1 MSLDHRH
8 PRTTRPPP
16 PPARPANPLPAL
28 TVSATFSDPGAAD
41 GPWSYR
47 IAWGDGS
54 PPATGSGTNQGTAC
68 SASHT
73 YLLPGADP
81 ILVTVTDKDGGS
93 GSDAMVVAVG
103 GSNAPPTAHAGGP
116 YSGTTGVAVAFDGSG
131 AGGGDRGRPTYAC
144 ALREGGTAT
153 GVRPNH
159 VYAGAGT
166 SPPAPPATDPQGAP
180 GPPDSTPATIA
191 APPAV

>member
-54 PPATGSGTNQGTAC
+54 PPATGSVTNQGSAI

-73 YLLPGADP
+73 YLLPGADS

-131 AGGGDRGRPTYAC
+131 SVGGAGDSLTYPWTFGD
-144 ALREGGTAT
+144 GGTAT

-166 SPPAPPATDPQGAP
+166 YPLALTVTDPHGAP
-180 GPPDSTPATIA
+180 SAPDSTTATIEIGRA
-191 APPAV
+191 